1 SGEIDGLRR
10 KVEEAEG
17 RVESFRARANLFVG
31 SNNTSLTAQQLAEV
45 NSQIATARAQ
55 QTDAQT
61 RSRLLRDFL
70 RAGRPVESGDVVNSE
85 IIRRLNEQRAS
96 VQVQLAEQSSTLGP
110 RHPRI
115 AELRAQ

>member
-1 SGEIDGLRR
+1 DPQLATQAANAVADRFLEAQQANKRSQTRSASQWLSGEIDGLRR

-61 RSRLLRDFL
+61 
-70 RAGRPVESGDVVNSE
+70 
-85 IIRRLNEQRAS
+85 
-96 VQVQLAEQSSTLGP
+96 
-110 RHPRI
+110 
-115 AELRAQ
+115 